1 MRKFHQFPWFWAP
14 LNNDPPPCSLCV
26 EFGQSS
32 HDNAGCFV
40 GVNFPLSVW
49 GAHII
54 GPQIR
59 RILSGVT
66 FTLALP
72 EAVQCKVGGGGARF
86 LDFIFGGATPSGVR
100 HLFRALHTIWTL
112 RICGVH
118 RVRPPH
124 NGTRRRIVWAA
135 PPPFICPHSRAVPC
149 LGRPVAGRGPPP
161 TRPPAAQPGRQQGAD
176 RRPGCIGLL
185 CNSDAPPP
193 RGRKGG
199 QVGEWVDP
207 ALDPPG
213 GVPAGGPGMGFGAD
227 RWGLGGGECSALR
240 WSA

>member
-1 MRKFHQFPWFWAP
+1 MVLGPFEQR
-14 LNNDPPPCSLCV
+14 PPPLLVVCGVWAVIARQCWMFCWSKLPIECMGCAHYWTANS
-26 EFGQSS
+26 EDSQWCDIYFGATRSGSVQS
-32 HDNAGCFV
+32 
-40 GVNFPLSVW
+40 
-49 GAHII
+49 
-54 GPQIR
+54 
-59 RILSGVT
+59 
-66 FTLALP
+66 
-72 EAVQCKVGGGGARF
+72 GGGGARF

-193 RGRKGG
+193 PGEGR
-199 QVGEWVDP
+199 VGRWVSGWIQHWTP
-207 ALDPPG
+207 PEGFQLEARVWVSALTA
-213 GVPAGGPGMGFGAD
+213 GV
-227 RWGLGGGECSALR
+227 WGECP
-240 WSA
+240 